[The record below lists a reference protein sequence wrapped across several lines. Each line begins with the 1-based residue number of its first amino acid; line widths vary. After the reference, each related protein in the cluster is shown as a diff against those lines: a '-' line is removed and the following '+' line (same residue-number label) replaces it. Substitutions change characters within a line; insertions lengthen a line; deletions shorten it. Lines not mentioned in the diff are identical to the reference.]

1 MHWFWVDYSLGLQ
14 IPMIV
19 KQIPHQ
25 MTEPVHDCHHYEHSL
40 PSVGLLFVVF
50 FDEWLKV
57 LLGLFA
63 QSVLL
68 HFDVV
73 H

>member
-1 MHWFWVDYSLGLQ
+1 MVAMW
-14 IPMIV
+14 
-19 KQIPHQ
+19 KQLHHMAKQ
-25 MTEPVHDCHHYEHSL
+25 VHDYHHDKHSL
-40 PSVGLLFVVF
+40 PMVELLFVVF
-50 FDEWLKV
+50 FDEWLKT
-57 LLGLFA
+57 LLGFST